1 MEETKHAEQPTTD
14 RWPGTWQQEI
24 FHELKMLVC
33 VLAVVILV
41 FQFAAQLI
49 VVVGNSM
56 YPTLHDGDLL
66 VALRIHGEL
75 ETGDIVVIH
84 KETELIRETIIKR
97 VIATGGQTVEIDY
110 DNNAVYV
117 DGLRLTEP
125 YINLNDLQPEDG
137 GDPMLPR
144 GDIVRIQVPEGS
156 IFVMGD
162 NRNHSTDSRFTTAL
176 GLVDE
181 DYVIGRAVFCF
192 WPFGHIK
199 GLED

>member
-1 MEETKHAEQPTTD
+1 MEETKQTEQPTTD

-24 FHELKMLVC
+24 FHELKMLAC
-33 VLAVVILV
+33 VLAAVILI

-49 VVVGNSM
+49 VVVGSSM

-144 GDIVRIQVPEGS
+144 GDIVRIQ
-156 IFVMGD
+156 
-162 NRNHSTDSRFTTAL
+162 
-176 GLVDE
+176 
-181 DYVIGRAVFCF
+181 
-192 WPFGHIK
+192 
-199 GLED
+199 